1 LTGDGWKLGLTV
13 TGVAGLAG
21 CGFTLSFASL
31 RDLAVASGI
40 LPELAFLWPLV
51 VDGFIVV
58 ATAAAFRLKAKGARV
73 TWYPWAALIT
83 FAAVSVAGNALH
95 AADSST
101 RTVAVWVATVVS
113 AVPAVAL
120 LVASHLLAV
129 MAEHGRAA
137 QPVGDVVELTATV
150 TPATAAAAA
159 ASVSAIER
167 APVTAA
173 APAPAPESAR
183 SASPAEA
190 SVPAAVDGDFV
201 EWVQRMRRDGVAVTG
216 RLVAETFGLS
226 DRTAR
231 RRVTQVKAARPDL
244 FTGEVPA

>member
-1 LTGDGWKLGLTV
+1 MSAGVTSGGWKLGLTV

-58 ATAAAFRLKAKGARV
+58 ATAAAFRLKAKGPRV
-73 TWYPWAALIT
+73 TWYPWAALIA

-129 MAEHGRAA
+129 MAEHGRTTPPDA
-137 QPVGDVVELTATV
+137 DVVELTATV
-150 TPATAAAAA
+150 TTAAAAA
-159 ASVSAIER
+159 DASAPAIER

-173 APAPAPESAR
+173 APARP
-183 SASPAEA
+183 ASPAEA

>member
-1 LTGDGWKLGLTV
+1 MTGDGWKLGSTV

-58 ATAAAFRLKAKGARV
+58 ATAAAFRLKDKGPRV
-73 TWYPWAALIT
+73 TWYPWAALIA

-129 MAEHGRAA
+129 MAEHGRTS
-137 QPVGDVVELTATV
+137 QPDADVMELTATV
-150 TPATAAAAA
+150 TTATAAAG
-159 ASVSAIER
+159 ASAPAIER

-173 APAPAPESAR
+173 APASASASAR
-183 SASPAEA
+183 RA
-190 SVPAAVDGDFV
+190 VPTDAPVPAVDGEFV

-244 FTGEVPA
+244 FTSEVPV

>member
-1 LTGDGWKLGLTV
+1 MTGDGWKLGLTV
-13 TGVAGLAG
+13 AGVAGLAG

-58 ATAAAFRLKAKGARV
+58 ATAAAFRLKAKGPRV
-73 TWYPWAALIT
+73 TWYPWAALIA

-129 MAEHGRAA
+129 MAEHGRTAHS
-137 QPVGDVVELTATV
+137 GSDLVELTATV
-150 TPATAAAAA
+150 TTAPAVEE
-159 ASVSAIER
+159 ASVTAIEG

-173 APAPAPESAR
+173 ASAPARPAGPPEV
-183 SASPAEA
+183 
-190 SVPAAVDGDFV
+190 SVPAPVDGDFV

-244 FTGEVPA
+244 FAGEVPA